1 MEATADY
8 SAQNTS
14 QEGGL
19 VPLPAKD
26 LGRFTQLNL
35 AHIRVNPDNP
45 RRHFDEDELAEL
57 ANSIKIHGIR
67 SPIEVRH
74 IWDGSD
80 DDEGFYQIIAGER
93 RFRAADM
100 IGLPMVPVLV
110 RDVESDTEA
119 QILALVENMQR
130 ANLNPIEEATAY
142 ENLMKLG
149 VPQERIAAQVGVQQS
164 LISRRV
170 GLLRLPESVKVSIAS
185 GKLSATHGVILN
197 GISESH
203 PTIAESFGQ
212 EAIDNQWNVATL
224 TEKVNSYR
232 AEMERQAKANA
243 EAAQPR
249 LLDTEPAPI
258 DSVKSVT
265 LEEQAK
271 LEQAKQEA
279 TDAEARGPKPTR
291 VPQTSTPPL
300 TTPSPVPDPGPDTD
314 TDNEEYTGDEYVPET
329 TPEASPVPVADP
341 AITELPKPT
350 PTVSSTPTVPRNDIE
365 PEPAIT
371 PGTGARVQ
379 ASMLESDDDWLFE
392 QAITIDQAF
401 ATLRANHDYRLTSLG
416 RKIVKALTGMHND
429 ENPNEP
435 VTPALRL
442 QMILESFATAAGFDT
457 ETLKEIPE

>member
-1 MEATADY
+1 METKADY

-45 RRHFDEDELAEL
+45 RRHFDEDELAVL

-67 SPIEVRH
+67 QPIEVRH

-142 ENLMKLG
+142 ENLMKFG

-203 PTIAESFGQ
+203 ATVAESFAQ

-224 TEKVNSYR
+224 TEKVNGYR

-249 LLDTEPAPI
+249 LLDTDSRPI
-258 DSVKSVT
+258 DSVKSIT

-271 LEQAKQEA
+271 LQEKPDATKQDVVGIEAK
-279 TDAEARGPKPTR
+279 GPEPG
-291 VPQTSTPPL
+291 PATSTP
-300 TTPSPVPDPGPDTD
+300 TTD
-314 TDNEEYTGDEYVPET
+314 TGEYTGDMYLAEPSTNDSANAESEPATGDEAVEDGLFAGGREAAARFAAT
-329 TPEASPVPVADP
+329 FDDTPIPPVTADP
-341 AITELPKPT
+341 AKPSTNKPT
-350 PTVSSTPTVPRNDIE
+350 QAL
-365 PEPAIT
+365 PASRDEIIT
-371 PGTGARVQ
+371 PLAYLLLSALLEQWNQEHPDKPMTMQER
-379 ASMLESDDDWLFE
+379 LESILFTRAE
-392 QAITIDQAF
+392 QAGI
-401 ATLRANHDYRLTSLG
+401 
-416 RKIVKALTGMHND
+416 
-429 ENPNEP
+429 
-435 VTPALRL
+435 
-442 QMILESFATAAGFDT
+442 DT
-457 ETLKEIPE
+457 EAIETEAGNV